1 MTFTGIFRA
10 KGNEG
15 AMVYI
20 INAQDCYS
28 SFLGSELATARSRLF
43 TAITRSKAW
52 VRVLGV
58 GPAMDKLALEF
69 HEAKQRDFK
78 LQFIYPTQEEREKL
92 RIINRDMTSVEKA
105 RLKKRLNDVADLA
118 AALEGGE
125 LEVDDLPS
133 DLRKKLMG
141 MLAQSKSK

>member
-1 MTFTGIFRA
+1 MLFR
-10 KGNEG
+10 
-15 AMVYI
+15 
-20 INAQDCYS
+20 S
-28 SFLGSELATARSRLF
+28 
-43 TAITRSKAW
+43 
-52 VRVLGV
+52 
-58 GPAMDKLALEF
+58 
-69 HEAKQRDFK
+69 
-78 LQFIYPTQEEREKL
+78 TQEEREKL

>member
-1 MTFTGIFRA
+1 
-10 KGNEG
+10 
-15 AMVYI
+15 
-20 INAQDCYS
+20 
-28 SFLGSELATARSRLF
+28 
-43 TAITRSKAW
+43 
-52 VRVLGV
+52 
-58 GPAMDKLALEF
+58 
-69 HEAKQRDFK
+69 
-78 LQFIYPTQEEREKL
+78 
-92 RIINRDMTSVEKA
+92 MTSVEKA